1 MSKSG
6 PVIIVEKDIT
16 LKLLYQTI
24 LKDIKVRN
32 QLLFFETANEALF
45 YLKNASEDPF
55 LIICNTVLPRMS
67 GLDLKRKIN
76 NSAYLKTKS
85 TPFIL
90 FSESAS
96 RTLMNRA
103 FELGINGLFT
113 KATNYEDLKY
123 NFSAIVNYWSESLEY
138 NHWINKDVHAQALTA

>member
-6 PVIIVEKDIT
+6 PVIIVEKDRT

-24 LKDIKVRN
+24 LKDIKVMN
-32 QLLFFETANEALF
+32 QLLFFETAYEALF
-45 YLKNASEDPF
+45 YLKKAAEDPS
-55 LIICNTVLPRMS
+55 LIICNAALTRMN
-67 GLDLKRKIN
+67 GLDMKQKIN
-76 NSAYLKTKS
+76 NSAYLKSKS

-96 RTLMNRA
+96 GTLMNRA

-113 KATNYEDLKY
+113 RATNYEDLKY

-138 NHWINKDVHAQALTA
+138 NHLINKDVHTQALSA